1 MKRVMFRIS
10 SGLDRGARFVAT
22 WGLAIMGVAM
32 LFQVVARYG
41 LNEPPAWTEELARIA
56 MLWAGLA
63 GATTALLHRRD
74 PVLVRSE
81 NFHSPTMRNI
91 ARAVQAAAVLL
102 FCSVVLWFSP
112 PWLAVHGWRV
122 TEALGLPS
130 EWVVAIVP
138 LTCAI
143 LIFHAVTLLFGEP
156 PTEPSE

>member
-1 MKRVMFRIS
+1 MRRLS
-10 SGLDRGARFVAT
+10 EWLDRGARFIAT
-22 WGLAIMGVAM
+22 WGLLLMAAAM

-63 GATTALLHRRD
+63 GATTALLRRRD

-81 NFHSPTMRNI
+81 HFASPRLR
-91 ARAVQAAAVLL
+91 RAAHWVQSVAVML
-102 FCSVVLWFSP
+102 FCGVVLWVSP

-130 EWVVAIVP
+130 QWVVAIVP
-138 LTCAI
+138 LACAI
-143 LIFHAVTLLFGEP
+143 LIIHALTLLV
-156 PTEPSE
+156 SESAAENSDNE